1 MARYEQRKVGVWDN
15 DTSTLVTRLQTD
27 AWRAYEFWLSAG
39 NTPDPQPPDPP
50 PPGPTPEQIA
60 AEADRVARLAMR
72 NALRA
77 DSTILFLRTHTPA
90 EVEALVNSNV
100 TDLAS
105 AKNVLSKMAMV
116 VAYLAR
122 ERLAGE

>member
-1 MARYEQRKVGVWDN
+1 VARYEQRKVGVWDN
-15 DTSTLVTRLQTD
+15 DTSTHVTRLSGD
-27 AWRAYEFWLSAG
+27 AWREYMAWVAAG

-50 PPGPTPEQIA
+50 LPDPTPEELA
-60 AEADRVARLAMR
+60 ARAELISRRQMRDAMR
-72 NALRA
+72 A
-77 DSTILFLRTHTPA
+77 DGTIAFIRTHTPA
-90 EVEALVNSNV
+90 EVEAWVNTNV

-105 AKNVLSKMAMV
+105 AKNVLSKVAMI